1 MAGCE
6 THNATGVVELR
17 EDAPLTASATS
28 ARLCADGPRAI
39 VGAFAALT
47 AAVTVALLTQI
58 YYGDYEVVP
67 HGSVSSSA
75 ASCSRAGAAT
85 LLAGGRAVDAAIA
98 AALCLAV
105 LAPHRT
111 SLDASGS
118 LVYWEYRSS
127 RGQGATVV
135 EWGGP
140 EEEQA
145 DHETNVTDRPP
156 RLLMALSALHD
167 RLGSKPW
174 TELVQP
180 AIDLARE
187 GYVVSESMSAAA
199 SARDL
204 LGFTTGA
211 TRTESAL
218 ADYLHTLVHNTSKEL
233 CSLWSCSSRVRWRP
247 GSFVSAGSWRVWS
260 AGPGGEEAA
269 AALRQALE
277 PTPADTGNAFRR
289 VVQSL
294 LEQKQSKSAASQP
307 TPGGVAS
314 GLAIVDPLDTYL
326 ALVTGLSVPFGSGP
340 SVGGAWT
347 KDEPTAPL
355 DLSPAIITDDH
366 VCGTRYI
373 IGAESSA
380 ALAEGAVGALVEGA
394 AAAVD
399 SAESAQ
405 GAAAAVDS
413 VESARAVLLPTG
425 EVVLEPGRGVPLAPP
440 GATAV
445 PGPSY
450 PIASELPLPQ
460 PALNFV
466 QQRGDAL
473 LSHADSRGG
482 GLASR
487 F

>member
-58 YYGDYEVVP
+58 YYGDYESQVVP

-399 SAESAQ
+399 S
-405 GAAAAVDS
+405 

>member
-399 SAESAQ
+399 S
-405 GAAAAVDS
+405 

>member
-260 AGPGGEEAA
+260 AGSGGEEAA

-394 AAAVD
+394 T
-399 SAESAQ
+399 
-405 GAAAAVDS
+405 AAVDS